1 MVVPVSAL
9 LNPGEAILVSRDS
22 LTLILS
28 LQGEEDAQRQ
38 VRGNSRS
45 LESFME
51 RLLVIA
57 V

>member
-1 MVVPVSAL
+1 MMVPVSAL

-28 LQGEEDAQRQ
+28 LEGEEDAQRQ

-51 RLLVIA
+51 
-57 V
+57 